1 MWYTFSG
8 IKNWQTHRWLS
19 VLKVVHSIP
28 KSTNTI
34 YKSLKLKCLASLTII
49 AKNGMHY
56 FELRCWTPFNRTQ
69 MWHISTLTAS
79 WCVVLYIVQRWSVY
93 NNLEQQHCVQRLFG
107 RSYQWKYCNNHRVK
121 TVFDIYQSPLVLTKL
136 FQHNLINVSYP
147 TACYLYQVMMTLHF
161 LNDVAND
168 AESTQK

>member
-8 IKNWQTHRWLS
+8 IKNWQPHRWLS

-34 YKSLKLKCLASLTII
+34 YKSLKLKCLESLQ
-49 AKNGMHY
+49 KNGMNY

-69 MWHISTLTAS
+69 MWH
-79 WCVVLYIVQRWSVY
+79 VLYMVQRWSVFI
-93 NNLEQQHCVQRLFG
+93 NLEQQHCVQRLFG

-121 TVFDIYQSPLVLTKL
+121 TVFDIYQSPLVLTEL
-136 FQHNLINVSYP
+136 FQHNLINASYP
-147 TACYLYQVMMTLHF
+147 TTCYLYQVMITLHF